1 MLGARRGQG
10 LVAGGPQPTIGVGVG
25 EWVRVA
31 ATTGGVTPRRHQ
43 DPPPRT
49 ETRRPVTARQLRLTH
64 RHHLQT
70 QELTTTH
77 KCKQYLQLSS
87 DAVNTLS
94 VLSAFKTIR
103 FPTKIYKNKRPL
115 DSYAYPYQSRGTRAK
130 LKAYR
135 NEEFQKL
142 NLQKKSAKLHIIYQ
156 VFHKW
161 PFMSLKSPFH
171 FSPPQPNGAMYQAE
185 TKLC

>member
-64 RHHLQT
+64 KHHLQT

-87 DAVNTLS
+87 DTVNTLS

-103 FPTKIYKNKRPL
+103 FPTKIYKNKRPWKTSFFL
-115 DSYAYPYQSRGTRAK
+115 INC
-130 LKAYR
+130 KACY
-135 NEEFQKL
+135 FCQM
-142 NLQKKSAKLHIIYQ
+142 A
-156 VFHKW
+156 
-161 PFMSLKSPFH
+161 
-171 FSPPQPNGAMYQAE
+171 
-185 TKLC
+185 